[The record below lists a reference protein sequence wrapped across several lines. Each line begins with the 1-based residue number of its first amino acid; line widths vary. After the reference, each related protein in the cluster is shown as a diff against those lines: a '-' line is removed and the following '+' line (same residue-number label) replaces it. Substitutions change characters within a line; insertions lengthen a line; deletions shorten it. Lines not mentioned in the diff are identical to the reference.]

1 VPTDVKFLA
10 PGPPRVGSEKVPDT
24 TPNYI
29 LTVSLSDAGLLRGM
43 LYAASAHSEVLQGVA
58 SSALSIFY
66 EAQTLR
72 LVNEELSRP
81 ETNPSNTLILAILF
95 LANFGVS
102 VRQFWCPPL
111 QGPLR
116 RSFCKL
122 LTFCRI

>member
-10 PGPPRVGSEKVPDT
+10 PTPPRVGSEKVPDT
-24 TPNYI
+24 IPNYI
-29 LTVSLSDAGLLRGM
+29 LTASLSDANLLRGM
-43 LYAASAHSEVLQGVA
+43 LYASSAHSEVLQGVA

-102 VRQFWCPPL
+102 
-111 QGPLR
+111 
-116 RSFCKL
+116 
-122 LTFCRI
+122 I